1 MSVIWFEDAN
11 LVDVATHQ
19 LFFQPDRSQFR
30 CEPMLWR
37 RQFMETTSK
46 YWALW
51 SLFLVCCPSRMRQV
65 NYCWVPL
72 LRDTWPVYFFLYW
85 GCCDESA
92 NPGLNQKTRKKRAN
106 LVEQVYVLYLW
117 IWPVSVPVCL
127 KWLYLSVCMFYSFT
141 STFVLTCTVAVFL
154 SAIWEISLNCYH
166 YYCISIVLLKIWHVV
181 H

>member
-1 MSVIWFEDAN
+1 MPTLLMLPHTSSFSSLIAHNSDVNQCFEEDN
-11 LVDVATHQ
+11 
-19 LFFQPDRSQFR
+19 
-30 CEPMLWR
+30 LWR
-37 RQFMETTSK
+37 QPLNIGPCGLFSLSVVPAGWDGWIIVECLCSET
-46 YWALW
+46 
-51 SLFLVCCPSRMRQV
+51 
-65 NYCWVPL
+65 
-72 LRDTWPVYFFLYW
+72 
-85 GCCDESA
+85 
-92 NPGLNQKTRKKRAN
+92 PGLFISFFIEVVVMKVQIQVWTKRPEKKRAN

-141 STFVLTCTVAVFL
+141 STFVLTCTVAVLL